1 LARLSPE
8 IFLMVKRPLLTKEK
22 IKSKYP
28 NQWLLL
34 EDYELDASTT
44 LLRGRVIAHSKDRDE
59 IHRALKKHTGNLCIH
74 FTGKLPPDTGV
85 IF

>member
-1 LARLSPE
+1 MA
-8 IFLMVKRPLLTKEK
+8 KKPLLTKEK
-22 IKSKYP
+22 IKTKYP

-34 EDYELDASTT
+34 EDFELDASTT
-44 LLRGRVIAHSKDRDE
+44 LRKGRVIAHSKNRDE

-74 FTGKLPPDTGV
+74 FTGTLPPDTRV

>member
-1 LARLSPE
+1 MA
-8 IFLMVKRPLLTKEK
+8 KNPLLSKEK
-22 IKSKYP
+22 IKAQYP
-28 NQWLLL
+28 DKWLLL
-34 EDYELDASTT
+34 EDCELDASTS
-44 LLRGRVIAHSKDRDE
+44 LRKGRVLAHSKDRDE